1 MGPFLIESWTSVI
14 EQRGRVRL
22 IENELT
28 TQKLTQYLSIMSPF
42 YSNQF
47 SEKFIFSF
55 LVLVGVLCLFSL
67 HNRNKTTLSFF
78 SVAIFMTIL
87 IFFIS
92 YKRVFILLPIPI
104 SILASQGLMFF
115 KRKVRM
121 ILMFIVIIL
130 SVLSYFSIRTYFYD
144 IPEVPNG
151 LKDGR
156 VHYLQFPS
164 SDSWKE
170 NEMLEGHYSDLIGP
184 LNDQE
189 IISGWYPQAIYMGE
203 AGWKK
208 LKYDEALND
217 PLKFNPNEYYSLL
230 NNGYVNYVIVNK
242 RNKEQVNY
250 FNSSKN
256 FVMKNIKGDFIL
268 FEIKPKSTYIE
279 INNKSI
285 EASILKNKDRIE
297 LKFNCEPGKI
307 TIKESYYKFW
317 NGYIND
323 KRVDLSYNDNGFIE
337 TNTNENGN
345 CFMLL
350 KFVDPWF
357 YLIFKLAS
365 IIGIIF
371 IVMILFKKDN
381 KY

>member
-1 MGPFLIESWTSVI
+1 
-14 EQRGRVRL
+14 
-22 IENELT
+22 
-28 TQKLTQYLSIMSPF
+28 
-42 YSNQF
+42 
-47 SEKFIFSF
+47 
-55 LVLVGVLCLFSL
+55 
-67 HNRNKTTLSFF
+67 
-78 SVAIFMTIL
+78 
-87 IFFIS
+87 
-92 YKRVFILLPIPI
+92 
-104 SILASQGLMFF
+104 
-115 KRKVRM
+115 
-121 ILMFIVIIL
+121 MFIVIIL

-144 IPEVPNG
+144 IPEVPNV

-164 SDSWKE
+164 SNSWKE
-170 NEMLEGHYSDLIGP
+170 NEMLEGQKSALIGP
-184 LNDQE
+184 LNGQE

-203 AGWKK
+203 AGWQK
-208 LKYDEALND
+208 LKYDETLNY
-217 PLKFNPNEYYSLL
+217 PLKINPNEYYSLL
-230 NNGYVNYVIVNK
+230 NDGYVNYVIVNK
-242 RNKEQVNY
+242 RNDELVNY

-256 FVMKNIKGDFIL
+256 FVMKKITGDFIL
-268 FEIKPKSTYIE
+268 FEVDPKSTYIE
-279 INNKSI
+279 INNKSV
-285 EASILKNKDRIE
+285 EASVIKNNDRIE
-297 LKFNCEPGKI
+297 LKFRCEPGKI

-357 YLIFKLAS
+357 YLIFKLVS